1 MQKVLTVKARF
12 HIIISFR
19 LNLSVSHMPPMY
31 LQPALLSAMP
41 SILLWQEN
49 ICCWQ
54 QEALQIFTTS
64 VWMMLSLSQLYK
76 HIGRKDRDGSL
87 AGDLSSCIT
96 TGGATVC
103 GGIWEP
109 EFTYTY
115 LFCPNFLFV
124 CFCKE
129 HGKETKSLLCIYQT
143 LLVRTLHHVHVHVDI
158 TFTLHRSCKSLILK
172 YFYEII

>member
-1 MQKVLTVKARF
+1 
-12 HIIISFR
+12 
-19 LNLSVSHMPPMY
+19 MPPVY
-31 LQPALLSAMP
+31 LQHCCRQCLQYCYDRRTSAAG
-41 SILLWQEN
+41 SKKHCRSFN
-49 ICCWQ
+49 
-54 QEALQIFTTS
+54 TTS
-64 VWMMLSLSQLYK
+64 VRMMFSLSQLYK

-96 TGGATVC
+96 TGGATVF

-158 TFTLHRSCKSLILK
+158 TFTLRPSCKSLILK

>member
-1 MQKVLTVKARF
+1 
-12 HIIISFR
+12 
-19 LNLSVSHMPPMY
+19 MPPMY
-31 LQPALLSAMP
+31 LQHCCRQCLQYCYDRRTSAAGSKKHCRSLP
-41 SILLWQEN
+41 PVYQWCLAWVNFTSILGGK
-49 ICCWQ
+49 I
-54 QEALQIFTTS
+54 
-64 VWMMLSLSQLYK
+64 WMVLLL
-76 HIGRKDRDGSL
+76 H
-87 AGDLSSCIT
+87 GDLSSCIT
-96 TGGATVC
+96 TGSATVF

-158 TFTLHRSCKSLILK
+158 TFTLHLSCKSLILK
-172 YFYEII
+172 YAYEII